1 MWWGRFE
8 MCFGTWCSSNCG
20 AYFHINNL
28 STMQVKFSI
37 VSRVLGAV
45 VRSLYCVT
53 PCWKS
58 TLKLLA
64 CTSRFSI
71 KSMHGRLTQLT
82 WQLKFFK
89 FRFVHDR
96 YWFSLFFQ
104 NRVMKWVMI
113 CTQVIQGQMSVNDSS
128 LENPYF
134 SFMSL
139 PIQPPAGVVES

>member
-8 MCFGTWCSSNCG
+8 MCFGTWCSSNRG

-37 VSRVLGAV
+37 VS
-45 VRSLYCVT
+45 CVFGGSYQIALLCD

-64 CTSRFSI
+64 CTSRFSM

-89 FRFVHDR
+89 FRVVHDR
-96 YWFSLFFQ
+96 YWSSLFFQ
-104 NRVMKWVMI
+104 NRVMIHERSV
-113 CTQVIQGQMSVNDSS
+113 QVIQGQISVNYSS